1 RALGTARGDGA
12 VAGAARAD
20 VSQDREGGGAASPS
34 LADVWAARLLA
45 DRVQAAVA
53 HDPLQLGKAGVAR
66 RGAHL
71 HPGGPFA
78 GELGVGHQTAAGS
91 GSNAIWNRS
100 WKASRRAGRR
110 SSTVTARRASTDT
123 DVKSAPRKPQASN
136 SS

>member
-1 RALGTARGDGA
+1 ALGTSRGDGA
-12 VAGAARAD
+12 VAAGARGDGAPD
-20 VSQDREGGGAASPS
+20 LGGGGGAPPT
-34 LADVWAARLLA
+34 LADVGAACLLA

-123 DVKSAPRKPQASN
+123 AGKSAPRKPQAAN
-136 SS
+136 